1 MDRKTPRPT
10 EINLHQVSRV
20 FDITFDDGVSF
31 SLPCEYLRVFSPS
44 AEVRGHGPGQE
55 VLQVGKQNVRIVR
68 VEPVGNYAVRLYF
81 DDGHNTGLYTWQY
94 LRELGEHYDRR
105 WRQYLERLRAAGQ
118 VRGADPPAVPAPEQN
133 GTNSTTGEPA

>member
-1 MDRKTPRPT
+1 MQDIPDLTEIKLRKTSRLL
-10 EINLHQVSRV
+10 EIV
-20 FDITFDDGVSF
+20 FDDRRRFE
-31 SLPCEYLRVFSPS
+31 LPFEYLRVYSPS
-44 AEVRGHGPGQE
+44 ADVRGHGPGQE

-94 LRELGEHYDRR
+94 LHELGEHYDRR

-133 GTNSTTGEPA
+133 GANSTTGEPA